1 MIDLKIRSLRYIPIL
16 LIGLYA
22 TKKMKSILPLLITS
36 LEIKAM
42 QREPVLKLT
51 DKACQ
56 TTQSAFSSQNN

>member
-1 MIDLKIRSLRYIPIL
+1 MIDLKIRSIRYIPII

-22 TKKMKSILPLLITS
+22 TKKMKSILPLLIIW

-42 QREPVLKLT
+42 QRESILKLK

-56 TTQSAFSSQNN
+56 TNHSAFSSQNN

>member
-1 MIDLKIRSLRYIPIL
+1 MIDLKIRVIRYIPIL

-22 TKKMKSILPLLITS
+22 AKKLRSILPLLIIW

-42 QREPVLKLT
+42 QRKTIIKLQ

-56 TTQSAFSSQNN
+56 TSQNELASHHK